1 VPSGPLESLKK
12 PQVQLA
18 LVALVYVVGVILRID
33 YVLNVQRPQDFIYA
47 DMRLYYDL
55 ATHFAT
61 SNEPLMPWDVTHP
74 LGYPVFLSLLRSAD
88 GSFARAV
95 NVQLFL
101 SCLVPLA
108 VGLLGAR
115 TFGRRTGLLA
125 VAFASLYFPFIEFT
139 GYYLSEIPF
148 ILSLTLTFV
157 LFFAA
162 RDARRLGVSLA
173 LAAAA
178 GLTLSLAM
186 AFKSVA
192 LPAAVAFFA
201 ADAVAILATRPTDGG
216 SLVTRL
222 RPWLMRGALAGVAAL
237 PLLVPMARVCTKANL
252 NRFCVTGNKVG
263 ADFLLGHYG
272 RIADI
277 AWGLGQGRGFQF
289 GSPSSY
295 LRHYELH
302 EKVPFPITA
311 SAENAAEAWK
321 WIFAHPFEAFV
332 LSLDHIYDAFFAT
345 TIWPSFNGPRW
356 ALAQLSQYAFIA
368 LLFVP
373 AVLVC
378 ARLLGRG
385 PRAFLTSR
393 AALVLAPIAALAF
406 TVAVATGEVRYRI
419 PFDIFFIVT
428 ACALVTGEEAAR
440 DGLPSGALLAQR
452 EGGHHQHDQPEA
464 V

>member
-1 VPSGPLESLKK
+1 VRESLKK
-12 PQVQLA
+12 PSVQLA
-18 LVALVYVVGVILRID
+18 LVAAVYVVGVVLRIN
-33 YVLNVQRPQDFIYA
+33 YVLNIQRPQDFIYA

-74 LGYPVFLSLLRSAD
+74 LGYPTFLSLLRTAD
-88 GSFARAV
+88 GSFSRAIG
-95 NVQLFL
+95 VQIFM

-108 VGLLGAR
+108 VGWLGAK

-148 ILSLTLTFV
+148 ILTMALTFTA
-157 LFFAA
+157 FFAA

-173 LAAAA
+173 LAAVGGFA
-178 GLTLSLAM
+178 LSIAM

-192 LPAAVAFFA
+192 LPGAVAFFA
-201 ADAVAILATRPTDGG
+201 ADALALVLARPG
-216 SLVTRL
+216 SGAPLVVRL
-222 RPWLMRGALAGVAAL
+222 KPLLARGAVAGVAAL
-237 PLLVPMARVCTKANL
+237 PLLVPMARVCTRAN
-252 NRFCVTGNKVG
+252 NGKFCVTGNKVG

-277 AWGLGQGRGFQF
+277 AWGLEQGRGFQF
-289 GSPSSY
+289 GSPSAW

-302 EKVPFPITA
+302 EKVTFPLTA
-311 SAENAAEAWK
+311 SAENAAEAWR
-321 WIFAHPFEAFV
+321 WIFAHPFETFV
-332 LSLDHIYDAFFAT
+332 LSLDHLYDAFFGP
-345 TIWPSFNGPRW
+345 TIWPTFNGPRW
-356 ALAQLSQYAFIA
+356 ALAQLSQYAFIL

-378 ARLLGRG
+378 ARVLKGG
-385 PRAFLTSR
+385 VRAALASR
-393 AALVLAPIAALAF
+393 AVLVLAPVAALAF

-428 ACALVTGEEAAR
+428 ACALVTGEVAA
-440 DGLPSGALLAQR
+440 SGAAPAQL
-452 EGGHHQHDQPEA
+452 
-464 V
+464 